1 MKKIFLVL
9 AIFLFGNFVLA
20 SEVVILHTSDT
31 HGRIAP
37 IEYKGRK
44 NVAGISRRST
54 YINQMRATNKNV
66 LLLDSGDV
74 FQGSLYYR
82 HDYGKLNAKLLRYL
96 KYDAIALGNHE
107 FDNGVRVLRRN
118 VKNSK
123 TQFLS
128 ANVHFDDYYLKKA
141 VKPYI
146 IKEID
151 GEKYLIIGVTTSDL
165 ANLSDTNYAK
175 VTDATEEIK
184 KIVKTVKYDHL
195 IILSHCGLDEDRK
208 IAKEVPNIDLIVGGH
223 NHFFFETPT
232 YVGSTPIVQDGEFG
246 IRVGVL
252 DFDKKLK
259 HYIHTNITPELKSD
273 TKIDKIIA
281 QTDKRIAHSTKKVI
295 AKTNVTLIGDQYI
308 IEHNQTNLGKLVLL
322 SMTKAF
328 PCYDAVMTN
337 SGSIRVNRNIKN
349 QVTYGDA
356 LEILPFENKV
366 VLVELQGK
374 YLKEALQKGQT
385 TTRRYLQYHLNIDKI
400 DDNKIYNVITN
411 EYVASG
417 KDGYEPFVHGKIV
430 KVSRRSQINL
440 FCDLLQSMKVIT
452 NDNIKF

>member
-1 MKKIFLVL
+1 MKKIFLIL
-9 AIFLFGNFVLA
+9 GILIFGNFA
-20 SEVVILHTSDT
+20 FAGEVVILHTSDT
-31 HGRIAP
+31 HGRISP

-44 NVAGISRRST
+44 NVAGISRRSS
-54 YINQMRATNKNV
+54 YIEQIRTENKNV

-107 FDNGVRVLRRN
+107 FDNGVKVLRRN
-118 VKNSK
+118 VKTSK

-128 ANVHFDDYYLKKA
+128 ANVHFNDRYLKKA

-146 IKEID
+146 TKEFD

-165 ANLSDTNYAK
+165 ANLSDTSYAK

-184 KIVKTVKYDHL
+184 KIIKTVKYDHL

-208 IAKEVPNIDLIVGGH
+208 IAKEVPEIDLIVGGH

-232 YVGSTPIVQDGEFG
+232 YVGKTPIVQDGEFG

-252 DFDKKLK
+252 NFDKKLK
-259 HYIHTNITPELKSD
+259 HYVHTNITPDFK
-273 TKIDKIIA
+273 TNNQIDKIIA

-295 AKTNVTLIGDQYI
+295 AKTNVTLLGDQYI

-328 PCYDAVMTN
+328 PNYDVVMTN

-349 QVTYGDA
+349 QITYGDV

-400 DDNKIYNVITN
+400 DDDKVYKVITN
-411 EYVASG
+411 EYIASG
-417 KDGYEPFVHGKIV
+417 KDGYAPFLHGNIA
-430 KVSRRSQINL
+430 KVSAKSQIKL
-440 FCDLLQSMKVIT
+440 FCDLLQNLKTIT

>member
-1 MKKIFLVL
+1 MKRIFLVL
-9 AIFLFGNFVLA
+9 ILLLVGNFTLA
-20 SEVVILHTSDT
+20 SEVIILHTSDT
-31 HGRIAP
+31 HGRISP

-54 YINQMRATNKNV
+54 YVNQIRSTNKNV

-82 HDYGKLNAKLLRYL
+82 HDCGKLNAKILRYL
-96 KYDAIALGNHE
+96 NYDAIALGNHE
-107 FDNGVRVLRRN
+107 FDNGKKVLKRN
-118 VKNSK
+118 IKTSK

-128 ANVHFDDYYLKKA
+128 ANIHFKDNYLKKA

-165 ANLSDTNYAK
+165 ANLSDTSYAN

-184 KIVKTVKYDHL
+184 KIIQNVKYDYL
-195 IILSHCGLDEDRK
+195 IVISHCGLDEDRK
-208 IAKEVPNIDLIVGGH
+208 IAKEIPNIDLIVGGH

-232 YVGSTPIVQDGEFG
+232 YIGQTPIVQDGEFG
-246 IRVGVL
+246 IRVGIL

-259 HYIHTNITPELKSD
+259 HYIHTNITPD
-273 TKIDKIIA
+273 MATNPKIDKLIKN
-281 QTDKRIAHSTKKVI
+281 TDKKIAHSTKKII
-295 AKTNVTLIGDQYI
+295 AKTNITLIGDQYI

-328 PCYDAVMTN
+328 PNYDAVMTN
-337 SGSIRVNRNIKN
+337 SGSIRVNRNIQK
-349 QVTYGDA
+349 QVTYGDV

-366 VLVELQGK
+366 VLVELKGK
-374 YLKEALQKGQT
+374 DLKEALKKGQT
-385 TTRRYLQYHLNIDKI
+385 TTRRYLQYHLNIDQI
-400 DDNKIYNVITN
+400 EDEKIYNVITN
-411 EYVASG
+411 EYIASG
-417 KDGYEPFVHGKIV
+417 KDGYEPFLHGKIV
-430 KVSRRSQINL
+430 KVAKKSQIKL
-440 FCDLLQSMKVIT
+440 FCELLQKMQTIT

>member
-1 MKKIFLVL
+1 MKKLFLVL
-9 AIFLFGNFVLA
+9 AILIFGNFALA
-20 SEVVILHTSDT
+20 SEVIILHTSDT
-31 HGRIAP
+31 HGRISP

-96 KYDAIALGNHE
+96 KYDAITLGNHE
-107 FDNGVRVLRRN
+107 FDNGIRVLRRN

-128 ANVHFDDYYLKKA
+128 ANVHFNDYYLKKA

-146 IKEID
+146 TKEID

-165 ANLSDTNYAK
+165 ANLSDTSYAK
-175 VTDATEEIK
+175 VTNATEEIK
-184 KIVKTVKYDHL
+184 KIIKTVKYDHL

-208 IAKEVPNIDLIVGGH
+208 IAKEVPEIDLIVGGH

-232 YVGSTPIVQDGEFG
+232 YVGKTPIVQDGEFG
-246 IRVGVL
+246 VRVGVL

-259 HYIHTNITPELKSD
+259 HYVHTNITPDLK
-273 TKIDKIIA
+273 TNAKIDKIIA
-281 QTDKRIAHSTKKVI
+281 QTDRRIAHSTKKVI

-308 IEHNQTNLGKLVLL
+308 IEHNQTNLGKLVLI

-328 PCYDAVMTN
+328 PNYDAVMTN

-349 QVTYGDA
+349 QVTYGDV

-400 DDNKIYNVITN
+400 DDNKIYKVITN
-411 EYVASG
+411 EYIANG
-417 KDGYEPFVHGKIV
+417 KDGYEPFLHGKIV
-430 KVSRRSQINL
+430 KVSKHSQTKL
-440 FCDLLQSMKVIT
+440 FCDLLQSLKTIT

>member
-1 MKKIFLVL
+1 MKKIFLIL
-9 AIFLFGNFVLA
+9 GILIFGNFA
-20 SEVVILHTSDT
+20 FAGEVVILHTSDT
-31 HGRIAP
+31 HGRISP

-44 NVAGISRRST
+44 NVAGISRRSS
-54 YINQMRATNKNV
+54 YIEQIRTENKNV

-107 FDNGVRVLRRN
+107 FDNGVKVLRRN
-118 VKNSK
+118 VKTSK

-128 ANVHFDDYYLKKA
+128 ANVHFNDRYLKKA

-146 IKEID
+146 TKEFD

-165 ANLSDTNYAK
+165 ANLSDTSYAK

-184 KIVKTVKYDHL
+184 KIIKTVKYDHL

-208 IAKEVPNIDLIVGGH
+208 IAKEVPEIDLIVGGH

-232 YVGSTPIVQDGEFG
+232 YIGKTPIVQDGEFG

-259 HYIHTNITPELKSD
+259 HYVHTNITPDFK
-273 TKIDKIIA
+273 TNNKIDKIIA

-295 AKTNVTLIGDQYI
+295 AKTNVTLLGDQYI

-328 PCYDAVMTN
+328 PNYDVVMTN

-349 QVTYGDA
+349 QITYGDV

-400 DDNKIYNVITN
+400 DDDKVYKVITN
-411 EYVASG
+411 EYIASG
-417 KDGYEPFVHGKIV
+417 KDGYAPFLHGNIV
-430 KVSRRSQINL
+430 KVSAKSQIKL
-440 FCDLLQSMKVIT
+440 FCDLLQNLKTIT